1 MAKLEDFLEV
11 RFSDEIYE
19 QFTIDFIQDNEVDL
33 NDYIEEENV
42 LQSIYSSEY
51 YLIKVRDN
59 IDDNFIKHDCLDRYI
74 IGSFYV
80 DINREDS
87 LDLDPKDFKLLTE
100 GNLFY
105 RDIYKKGHDLYF
117 VGEGSEYKVMLD
129 DIEYIQKLE

>member
-19 QFTIDFIQDNEVDL
+19 RFNDDIFDL
-33 NDYIEEENV
+33 EEDNV
-42 LQSIYSSEY
+42 LQNIYSSEY

-59 IDDNFIKHDCLDRYI
+59 IDDYFIKHDCLDRYI

-80 DINREDS
+80 DINWDDS
-87 LDLDPKDFKLLTE
+87 LYLDPKDFKLLTE

>member
-19 QFTIDFIQDNEVDL
+19 RFNDDIFDL
-33 NDYIEEENV
+33 EEENV
-42 LQSIYSSEY
+42 LQNIYSSEY

-59 IDDNFIKHDCLDRYI
+59 LDDDFIKHDCLDRYI

-80 DINREDS
+80 DINGDDS
-87 LDLDPKDFKLLTE
+87 LDLEPKDFKLLTE

>member
-1 MAKLEDFLEV
+1 MAKLEDFLDIK
-11 RFSDEIYE
+11 FSDEIYE
-19 QFTIDFIQDNEVDL
+19 RFNDDMFDL
-33 NDYIEEENV
+33 EEENV
-42 LQSIYSSEY
+42 LQNIYSSEY

-59 IDDNFIKHDCLDRYI
+59 LDDDFIKHDCLDRYI

-80 DINREDS
+80 DINGDDS

>member
-19 QFTIDFIQDNEVDL
+19 RFNDDIFDL
-33 NDYIEEENV
+33 EEENV

-59 IDDNFIKHDCLDRYI
+59 IDDNFIKYDCLDRYI

-80 DINREDS
+80 DINGDDS
-87 LDLDPKDFKLLTE
+87 LDLDPKDFKSLTE

-117 VGEGSEYKVMLD
+117 VGEDSEYKVMLD
-129 DIEYIQKLE
+129 DIEYVQKLE

>member
-19 QFTIDFIQDNEVDL
+19 RFNDDIFDL
-33 NDYIEEENV
+33 EEENV
-42 LQSIYSSEY
+42 LQNIYSSEY

-59 IDDNFIKHDCLDRYI
+59 LDDDFIKHDCLDRYI

-80 DINREDS
+80 DINVDDS

>member
-19 QFTIDFIQDNEVDL
+19 RFNDDIFDL
-33 NDYIEEENV
+33 EEENV
-42 LQSIYSSEY
+42 LQNIYSSEY

-59 IDDNFIKHDCLDRYI
+59 IDDYFIKHDCLDRYI

-80 DINREDS
+80 DINVDDS

>member
-19 QFTIDFIQDNEVDL
+19 RFNDDIFDL
-33 NDYIEEENV
+33 EEENV
-42 LQSIYSSEY
+42 LQNIYSSEY

-59 IDDNFIKHDCLDRYI
+59 IDDDFIKHDCLDRYI

-80 DINREDS
+80 DINGDDS
-87 LDLDPKDFKLLTE
+87 LDLDPKDFKLLTV

>member
-19 QFTIDFIQDNEVDL
+19 RFNDDIFDL
-33 NDYIEEENV
+33 QEENV
-42 LQSIYSSEY
+42 LQNIYSSEY

-59 IDDNFIKHDCLDRYI
+59 LDDDFIKHDCLDRYI

-80 DINREDS
+80 DINGDDS

-129 DIEYIQKLE
+129 DIENIQKLE

>member
-19 QFTIDFIQDNEVDL
+19 RFNDDIFDL
-33 NDYIEEENV
+33 EEENV
-42 LQSIYSSEY
+42 LQNIYSSEY
-51 YLIKVRDN
+51 YLIKVMDN

-80 DINREDS
+80 DINGDDS

>member
-1 MAKLEDFLEV
+1 MVKLEDFLDIK
-11 RFSDEIYE
+11 FSDEIYE
-19 QFTIDFIQDNEVDL
+19 RFNDDIFDL
-33 NDYIEEENV
+33 EEENV
-42 LQSIYSSEY
+42 LQNIYSSEY

-59 IDDNFIKHDCLDRYI
+59 IDDDFIKHDCLDRYI

-80 DINREDS
+80 DINGDDS

>member
-19 QFTIDFIQDNEVDL
+19 RFNDDVFDL
-33 NDYIEEENV
+33 EEENV
-42 LQSIYSSEY
+42 LQNIYSSEY

-80 DINREDS
+80 DINGDDS

-100 GNLFY
+100 SNLFY

-117 VGEGSEYKVMLD
+117 VGEDSEYKVMLD
-129 DIEYIQKLE
+129 DIEYIQKLD

>member
-19 QFTIDFIQDNEVDL
+19 RFNDDIFDL
-33 NDYIEEENV
+33 EEENV
-42 LQSIYSSEY
+42 LQNIYSSEY

-59 IDDNFIKHDCLDRYI
+59 IDDYFIKHDCLDRYI

-80 DINREDS
+80 DINGDDS

>member
-19 QFTIDFIQDNEVDL
+19 RFNDDIFDL
-33 NDYIEEENV
+33 QEENV
-42 LQSIYSSEY
+42 LQNIYLSEY
-51 YLIKVRDN
+51 YLIKVMDN
-59 IDDNFIKHDCLDRYI
+59 LDDDFIKHDCLDRYI

-80 DINREDS
+80 DINGDDS

-129 DIEYIQKLE
+129 DIENIQKLE

>member
-19 QFTIDFIQDNEVDL
+19 RFNDDIFDL
-33 NDYIEEENV
+33 EEENV
-42 LQSIYSSEY
+42 LQNIYSSEY

-59 IDDNFIKHDCLDRYI
+59 IDDYFIKHDCLDRYI

-80 DINREDS
+80 DINGDDS
-87 LDLDPKDFKLLTE
+87 LDLDQKDFKLLTE

>member
-19 QFTIDFIQDNEVDL
+19 RFNDDIFDL
-33 NDYIEEENV
+33 EEENV
-42 LQSIYSSEY
+42 LQNIYSSEY

-59 IDDNFIKHDCLDRYI
+59 LDDDFIKHDCLDRYI

-80 DINREDS
+80 DINGDDS

>member
-19 QFTIDFIQDNEVDL
+19 RFNDDIFDL
-33 NDYIEEENV
+33 EEENV
-42 LQSIYSSEY
+42 LQNIYSSEY
-51 YLIKVRDN
+51 YLIKVMDN

-80 DINREDS
+80 DINVDDS

>member
-19 QFTIDFIQDNEVDL
+19 RFNDDIFDL
-33 NDYIEEENV
+33 EEENV
-42 LQSIYSSEY
+42 LQNIYSSEY

-59 IDDNFIKHDCLDRYI
+59 LDDDFIKHDCLDRYI

-80 DINREDS
+80 DINGDDS

-129 DIEYIQKLE
+129 DIENIQKLE

>member
-19 QFTIDFIQDNEVDL
+19 RFKDDIFDL
-33 NDYIEEENV
+33 EEENV
-42 LQSIYSSEY
+42 LQNIYSSEY

-59 IDDNFIKHDCLDRYI
+59 IDDDFIKHDCLDRYI

-80 DINREDS
+80 DINGDDS

>member
-1 MAKLEDFLEV
+1 MVKLEDFLEV

-19 QFTIDFIQDNEVDL
+19 RFNDDIFDL
-33 NDYIEEENV
+33 EEEDV
-42 LQSIYSSEY
+42 LQNIYSSEY

-59 IDDNFIKHDCLDRYI
+59 IDDDFIKHDCLDRYI

-80 DINREDS
+80 DINGDDS

>member
-19 QFTIDFIQDNEVDL
+19 RFNDDIFDL
-33 NDYIEEENV
+33 EEENV
-42 LQSIYSSEY
+42 LQNIYSSEY

-59 IDDNFIKHDCLDRYI
+59 IDDDFIKHDCLDRYI

-80 DINREDS
+80 DINGDDS